1 MVLCLVTEVMCS
13 DSGVIVS
20 DSDNDVMINIINT
33 VDT

>member
-1 MVLCLVTEVMCS
+1 MVKYTCSYMCS
-13 DSGVIVS
+13 DSGVIVN